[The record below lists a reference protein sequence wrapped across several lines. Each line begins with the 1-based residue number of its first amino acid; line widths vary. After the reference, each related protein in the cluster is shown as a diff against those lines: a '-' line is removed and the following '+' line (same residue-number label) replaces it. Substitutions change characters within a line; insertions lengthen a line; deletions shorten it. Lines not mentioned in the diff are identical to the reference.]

1 MSHHLG
7 PDEVEIAEDMNPHVA
22 ECEKCREA
30 VRLARGRQKLL
41 KGMRPY
47 TLSDVAFSR
56 VDARLAEHVREGR
69 RSGFKWLWAAV
80 AVSAAAAVAAFVLST
95 LPKPVAPPAAFEL
108 MTVTFASGNASLK
121 AGDVLGR
128 GAIVSADKADVTLAT
143 SDGDSLRLSGG
154 ASFQLGLKDA
164 AVALESGR
172 LVVDASRGGP
182 WVTRAGKHWVETVD
196 ALMVVSPNAVD
207 VARGSVRVF
216 DDATLRRGRTV
227 AAPTHYD
234 FETGAFSPFN
244 ADLGDLPQAVKPPWA
259 RLVLGLKSDQV
270 SLDGQKLGPSPLST
284 LTTPGRHHVSAAGRE
299 ADVDLTTSGS
309 GIVELPEKP
318 VVAPPAMAKGPHVE
332 ADPEAI
338 AKAIRAQLPKLRVCH
353 DKWLKVDANARG
365 KVEMALTVS
374 PQGKVVKTTFT
385 ADEGVP
391 DAIDDC
397 LARAARTLVL
407 PKSSEEV
414 ELELPVVLGGN

>member
-7 PDEVEIAEDMNPHVA
+7 PDEVETAEDTNPHLA
-22 ECEKCREA
+22 ECQKCREA

-47 TLSDVAFSR
+47 TLSDVGFSR
-56 VDARLAEHVREGR
+56 VDARLVEHVREGP

-80 AVSAAAAVAAFVLST
+80 AVSAAAAVAAFVLSAV
-95 LPKPVAPPAAFEL
+95 PKPVAPPAAFEP
-108 MTVTFASGNASLK
+108 MTVTFASGNTSLK
-121 AGDVLGR
+121 AGEVLGR
-128 GAIVSADKADVTLAT
+128 GALVNADGADVMLSTA
-143 SDGDSLRLSGG
+143 DGESLRLSGG
-154 ASFQLGLKDA
+154 ASFQLGLRDA
-164 AVALESGR
+164 VVALDSGR
-172 LVVDASRGGP
+172 LAVDAARGGP
-182 WVTRAGKHWVETVD
+182 WVIRAGKHWVETAD
-196 ALMVVSPNAVD
+196 ALMLVSPNTVD
-207 VARGSVRVF
+207 LSRGSVRVF
-216 DDATLRRGRTV
+216 DEATLRRGRTLP
-227 AAPTHYD
+227 APAHLD
-234 FETGAFSPFN
+234 LETGMVGPLT
-244 ADLGDLPQAVKPPWA
+244 ADLGAPPRAVKPPWA
-259 RLVLGLKSDQV
+259 RLVLGLKSDEV

-299 ADVDLTTSGS
+299 VDVDLTTSGS
-309 GIVELPEKP
+309 GIVELPEKA
-318 VVAPPAMAKGPHVE
+318 VVAPPAMPKGPHVE
-332 ADPEAI
+332 ADPDAI

-353 DKWLKVDANARG
+353 DKWLKVDASARG

-374 PQGKVVKTTFT
+374 PQGKVVKTSFT

-391 DAIDDC
+391 AAIDDC